1 MKKSLLATVAAAA
14 LFAGTG
20 FAVSQG
26 AKEPAAKA
34 GAEMNRGADVK
45 GGAEMKGGAG
55 ADKADKKADSK
66 AGADVKSDGKAQMKS
81 DTKASTTGQGAGDQK
96 AQSKDAPP
104 TSKTQAQDNK
114 AQDKPASRTQAQDSK
129 QPAAKSAQ
137 DNKAQDTKANTTGQG
152 AAGSTQAAGAV
163 SLTTEQKTKIRT
175 TVIQSSSAPK
185 VSRSSINFN
194 ISVGTVVPRTVKFV
208 AVPAT
213 LVEYYPAY
221 RGYSYFIVDDE
232 IVIVDAK
239 TLKIIAVITV

>member
-20 FAVSQG
+20 FAVSQA

-55 ADKADKKADSK
+55 ADKADKKA
-66 AGADVKSDGKAQMKS
+66 GADVKPDGKAQMKS
-81 DTKASTTGQGAGDQK
+81 DTKADTKPSTTGQGAADQK

-194 ISVGTVVPRTVKFV
+194 ISVGTVVPRTVKWV
-208 AVPAT
+208 SVPMT
-213 LVEYYPAY
+213 LVEIYPAW
-221 RGYSYFIVDDE
+221 RGHSYFIVDDE
-232 IVIVDAK
+232 IIIVDAR
-239 TLKIIAVITV
+239 TGKIIAVVAV

>member
-14 LFAGTG
+14 LLAGTG
-20 FAVSQG
+20 FAVSQS

-66 AGADVKSDGKAQMKS
+66 AGADVKPDGKAQMKS
-81 DTKASTTGQGAGDQK
+81 DTKADTKPSTTGQGAADQK

-104 TSKTQAQDNK
+104 TSKTQAQDK
-114 AQDKPASRTQAQDSK
+114 QAPASRTQAQDNK
-129 QPAAKSAQ
+129 AAPAAKSAQ
-137 DNKAQDTKANTTGQG
+137 DNKANTTGQG
-152 AAGSTQAAGAV
+152 AAGSTQAASAP
-163 SLTTEQKTKIRT
+163 SFTTEQRTKIRT

-185 VSRSSINFN
+185 VQRSSINFN
-194 ISVGTVVPRTVKFV
+194 ISVGTVVPRTVKFI

-213 LVEYYPAY
+213 LVEIHPAW

-232 IVIVDAK
+232 IIIVDAR
-239 TLKIIAVITV
+239 TGKIIAVVAV